1 MSVRNKIMSNL
12 LKSKF
17 FFGVM
22 IVAVM
27 IAGLAMFAVVNVNT
41 ASADCTITATLR
53 IGSTGAEVA
62 CLQAIVGATAD
73 GIFGPLTHAAVI
85 AWQAGHN
92 LAADGIVGPL
102 TRAAIVASGSIS
114 GSFPAGCQSASGYSV
129 TTGVPCN
136 SLVANVFAPAG
147 CTSASGYSPVTGGA
161 CYAVSS
167 TLPAGCASTVGY
179 SPTTGAKCD
188 GGTTPTTSGPLQGG
202 AGDITL
208 TLRGTYSSEQVGEGE
223 EDAKILQVDVEADD
237 DSDVELNSV
246 KVEFFQGTA
255 ADDRDL
261 PDYASEVSVWLN
273 GEEVGRADTSDF
285 SESSNYYS
293 KSINLDGAIVRAG
306 DEDEL
311 VVAISANNSLDS
323 GDIDTDAWIVDLI
336 SVRFT
341 DAEGV
346 TTTESGSASAV
357 AAAGTYGKAFDF
369 ASFAT
374 ANDAELTLS
383 LDDDAVND
391 VHLLDS
397 DDTTDSDH
405 PITSVLFDASGDS
418 SIWIDDVV
426 ATITTGGDG
435 TESNIVVSSW
445 IEVDGVRISEK
456 EDVPDGGAV
465 TYDDLNHTIAAG
477 DAEEFVFWVTMQDV
491 DGALDDADTVQLT
504 VTTASTVAE
513 DGAGDTVTAAG
524 SDPVGGT
531 HLLYDN
537 GFRLVGT
544 SQVATAFTID
554 GVNNDRVELELIFDV
569 FNYGDVTLYIPDG
582 DTLTGTPST
591 SATTTAPS
599 TTEEVGYHIQTSGT
613 VTPPSAQISAVLTE
627 SDSDLT
633 PKTLSYELKSG
644 KTGTFNLKVTISADE
659 NPSIDNVGF
668 RALLAGLGWATSD
681 VATAAVVYTADLG
694 DYKTNYATLAD

>member
-1 MSVRNKIMSNL
+1 MV
-12 LKSKF
+12 
-17 FFGVM
+17 
-22 IVAVM
+22 VAVLVV
-27 IAGLAMFAVVNVNT
+27 GGFAINANS
-41 ASADCTITATLR
+41 ASADCSITMTLR
-53 IGSTGAEVA
+53 VGSVGTEVA
-62 CLQAIVGATAD
+62 CMQSIVGATAD
-73 GIFGPLTHAAVI
+73 GKFGPMTLAAVK
-85 AWQAGHN
+85 AWQASHG
-92 LAADGIVGPL
+92 LVADGVVGPL
-102 TRAAIVASGSIS
+102 TRAAMMGA
-114 GSFPAGCQSASGYSV
+114 P
-129 TTGVPCN
+129 TGN
-136 SLVANVFAPAG
+136 FPAG
-147 CTSASGYSPVTGGA
+147 CTSASGYSSTTGVKCDTG
-161 CYAVSS
+161 VSS
-167 TLPAGCASTVGY
+167 GLPAGCSTTAGY
-179 SPTTGAKCD
+179 SPLTGVKCD
-188 GGTTPTTSGPLQGG
+188 GSTAGGGSMDVLEGG

-208 TLRGTYSSEQVGEGE
+208 TLRGTYSSEEVGEGE
-223 EDAKILQVDVEADD
+223 EDAKVLHVDIEADE
-237 DSDVELNSV
+237 DSDVRLDSV
-246 KVEFFQGTA
+246 KVEFYQGTA

-261 PDYASEVSVWLN
+261 KDYASEVSVWLK
-273 GEEVGRADTSDF
+273 GKKVGSDDTSDF
-285 SESSNYYS
+285 SEATTNYFS
-293 KSINLDGAIVRAG
+293 KSISLDGAVIKAG
-306 DEDEL
+306 DEDDL
-311 VVAISANNSLDS
+311 VIAVTANKSLDS
-323 GDIDTDAWIVDLI
+323 GDIDTDAWIVDLL

-341 DAEGV
+341 DGAGV
-346 TTTESGSASAV
+346 TTTESGSAAAV

-383 LDDDAVND
+383 LDDDAIND

-397 DDTTDSDH
+397 DDTDDTDH

-418 SIWIDDVV
+418 DIWVDEVS
-426 ATITTGGDG
+426 ATITTTGETD
-435 TESNIVVSSW
+435 ESLIVVSSW

-456 EDVPDGGAV
+456 EDVPAGGAV
-465 TYDDLNHTIAAG
+465 VYDDLDYTIAAG
-477 DAEEFVFWVTMQDV
+477 AEKEFIFWVTMQNV
-491 DGALDDADTVQLT
+491 DGALDEGDTVQLT
-504 VTTASTVAE
+504 VDATLTAE
-513 DGAGDTVTAAG
+513 DEAGDSVTAAG

-537 GFRLVGT
+537 GIRLVGN

-599 TTEEVGYHIQTSGT
+599 TTEKVGYHVQTSGT

-627 SDSDLT
+627 NDSDLT
-633 PKTLSYELKSG
+633 PKTNSFELRSG

-694 DYKTNYATLAD
+694 DYKTNYATIAD

>member
-1 MSVRNKIMSNL
+1 MSNV
-12 LKSKF
+12 LKSKYLV
-17 FFGVM
+17 GVM
-22 IVAVM
+22 IVAAVVVLFAM
-27 IAGLAMFAVVNVNT
+27 IATTALAYTHAGTLRQGSSGSQVMSLQQALGV
-41 ASADCTITATLR
+41 SAD
-53 IGSTGAEVA
+53 GS
-62 CLQAIVGATAD
+62 
-73 GIFGPLTHAAVI
+73 FGPLTKAAVM
-85 AWQAGHN
+85 AYQSSHG
-92 LAADGIVGPL
+92 LTADGVVGPTTGASL
-102 TRAAIVASGSIS
+102 AGVATGSY
-114 GSFPAGCQSASGYSV
+114 PAGCSSTSGYST
-129 TTGVPCN
+129 TTGMSC
-136 SLVANVFAPAG
+136 AG
-147 CTSASGYSPVTGGA
+147 
-161 CYAVSS
+161 SS
-167 TLPAGCASTVGY
+167 SLPAGCSSTAGY
-179 SPTTGAKCD
+179 SVTTGAKCD
-188 GGTTPTTSGPLQGG
+188 GSGSPSGSLEGE

-208 TLRGTYSSEQVGEGE
+208 TLRGTYSSEEVGEGA
-223 EDAKILQVDVEADD
+223 EDENVLHVDVEADD

-246 KVEFFQGTA
+246 KVEFFQATT

-273 GEEVGRADTSDF
+273 GEEVGRANTDDF
-285 SESSNYYS
+285 TESSNFFS
-293 KSINLDGAIVRAG
+293 KSINLDSAIVRAG

-311 VVAISANNSLDS
+311 VVAVSANNSLDS
-323 GDIDTDAWIVDLI
+323 GDIDTDAWQVDVI

-346 TTTESGSASAV
+346 TTTESASASAT
-357 AAAGTYGKAFDF
+357 AGAGTYGKLFDF

-374 ANDAELTLS
+374 ANDAELTLT
-383 LDDDAVND
+383 LEDDEVND

-397 DDTTDSDH
+397 DDTTDTDH

-418 SIWIDDVV
+418 SIWVDEVV
-426 ATITTGGDG
+426 ATITTTGDT

-456 EDVPDGGAV
+456 EDVPDAGAV
-465 TYDDLNHTIAAG
+465 TYDDLDHTISAG
-477 DAEEFVFWVTMQDV
+477 DAAEFVFWVTMQDV
-491 DGALDDADTVQLT
+491 GGALDDGDTVQLT

-524 SDPVGGT
+524 TNPVGGV

-537 GFRLVGT
+537 GFRLVAN
-544 SQVATAFTID
+544 SQVATAYTID
-554 GVNNDRVELELIFDV
+554 GVNNDRIELELIFDV

-599 TTEEVGYHIQTSGT
+599 TTQEVGYHIQTSGT
-613 VTPPSAQISAVLTE
+613 VTPPSAQVSAVLTE
-627 SDSDLT
+627 SDTDLT

-681 VATAAVVYTADLG
+681 VDTAAVVYTADLG
-694 DYKTNYATLAD
+694 DYKTNYATIAD